1 MAAKINSICGWVFYL
16 IIIIFFVS
24 MSIQQ
29 VSIKLIKSDNK
40 DI

>member
-24 MSIQQ
+24 MLIQQ